1 MSQREFVVD
10 THQMEN
16 LRKELAVLPTDLRA
30 AVRNSLR
37 AGVKSSLKQVVM
49 DHYALNLRGKR
60 STYTVR
66 DYRSSEDNQE
76 EIRFVVSGRLLT
88 LSHFN
93 FSPQVPHEGDPSVEI
108 FRGQVKKA
116 SAIMGDDGKYHKPFV
131 MKTGARDTGKVQL
144 NVFRA
149 TGGKTRTGK
158 SRLKS
163 YRTLSVPQ
171 MLGNEAVAD
180 EAQTVMLQVFE
191 RDLMKNIEKRT
202 GLMQENILKE

>member
-66 DYRSSEDNQE
+66 DYRSSENNQE

-88 LSHFN
+88 LFAAGAACRG
-93 FSPQVPHEGDPSVEI
+93 PQCGDLPGTGEEGVSNHG
-108 FRGQVKKA
+108 R
-116 SAIMGDDGKYHKPFV
+116 
-131 MKTGARDTGKVQL
+131 
-144 NVFRA
+144 
-149 TGGKTRTGK
+149 
-158 SRLKS
+158 
-163 YRTLSVPQ
+163 
-171 MLGNEAVAD
+171 
-180 EAQTVMLQVFE
+180 
-191 RDLMKNIEKRT
+191 
-202 GLMQENILKE
+202 

>member
-1 MSQREFVVD
+1 MC
-10 THQMEN
+10 
-16 LRKELAVLPTDLRA
+16 
-30 AVRNSLR
+30 
-37 AGVKSSLKQVVM
+37 
-49 DHYALNLRGKR
+49 RGFL
-60 STYTVR
+60 SG
-66 DYRSSEDNQE
+66 ED
-76 EIRFVVSGRLLT
+76 
-88 LSHFN
+88 
-93 FSPQVPHEGDPSVEI
+93 
-108 FRGQVKKA
+108 
-116 SAIMGDDGKYHKPFV
+116 KPFV
-131 MKTGARDTGKVQL
+131 MKTGARDIGKVQL

>member
-10 THQMEN
+10 TRQMEN

-66 DYRSSEDNQE
+66 DYRSSENNQE

-93 FSPQVPHEGDPSVEI
+93 FSPQVSHVGNPSVEI

-116 SAIMGDDGKYHKPFV
+116 SAIMGDDGKYH
-131 MKTGARDTGKVQL
+131 MI
-144 NVFRA
+144 
-149 TGGKTRTGK
+149 
-158 SRLKS
+158 SS
-163 YRTLSVPQ
+163 Y
-171 MLGNEAVAD
+171 
-180 EAQTVMLQVFE
+180 
-191 RDLMKNIEKRT
+191 
-202 GLMQENILKE
+202 